1 MSYDSKCEHPTQS
14 TVDEDNDEHEVNEL
28 VDTNKNKGVDQSEM
42 KESGSAKGHRQGS
55 RSAAKG
61 EDVSEESDDNQEMGD
76 VHNSQGTSGEHY
88 DTIISM
94 N

>member
-1 MSYDSKCEHPTQS
+1 MDTSKH
-14 TVDEDNDEHEVNEL
+14 N
-28 VDTNKNKGVDQSEM
+28 GVDHLEM
-42 KESGSAKGHRQGS
+42 QESGSAKSHRQGS